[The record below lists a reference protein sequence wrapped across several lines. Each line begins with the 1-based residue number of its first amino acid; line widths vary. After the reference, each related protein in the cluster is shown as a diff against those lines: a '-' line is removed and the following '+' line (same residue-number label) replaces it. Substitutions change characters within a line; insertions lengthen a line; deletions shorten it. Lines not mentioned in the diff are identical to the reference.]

1 MTTRVFAP
9 GCAPTPTA
17 AMMPPMSHPPSI
29 PDGPQ
34 DRGYEPAGY
43 PAPTGDYPPRPPSP
57 GARVGRASGAEVRQ
71 ESQSN
76 ASSTAYGL
84 TVLAF
89 RLLEP
94 GNPQPLDVQLR
105 GRSLSGT
112 VQDGDWVEV
121 AGTPNALGRWDVAK
135 VQNLTTG
142 STVLVMGGRPSK
154 AATIVLLGFLGVVV
168 LVVLLVVIGFVVS
181 MASS

>member
-1 MTTRVFAP
+1 
-9 GCAPTPTA
+9 
-17 AMMPPMSHPPSI
+17 MSQLPST

-34 DRGYEPAGY
+34 DRGYEPTGY
-43 PAPTGDYPPRPPSP
+43 PAATGDYPPRPPSP
-57 GARVGRASGAEVRQ
+57 GSRVGRASGVEVRQ
-71 ESQSN
+71 ESQPN

-89 RLLEP
+89 RLQEP

-112 VQDGDWVEV
+112 VRDGDWVEV
-121 AGTPNALGRWDVAK
+121 AGTPNAMGRWDVAK

-142 STVLVMGGRPSK
+142 STVVVMGGRPSK
-154 AATIVLLGFLGVVV
+154 AGTVVVLVFVGVIV
-168 LVVLLVVIGFVVS
+168 LVVLLVVIGLVVS
-181 MASS
+181 LASS